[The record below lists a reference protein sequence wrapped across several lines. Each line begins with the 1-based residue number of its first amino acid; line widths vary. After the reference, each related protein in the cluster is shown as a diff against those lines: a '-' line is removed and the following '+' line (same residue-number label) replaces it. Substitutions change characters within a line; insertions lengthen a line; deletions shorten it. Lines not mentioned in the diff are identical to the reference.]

1 MADEGTTLEEL
12 SDIQVKHIKNR
23 EKLIRIKLTALQ
35 NRISAEL
42 EKELD
47 RIYGKL
53 SKKYSE

>member
-35 NRISAEL
+35 NRISTEL